1 MALYGFVLLMAA
13 FTYFILQA
21 RIIKTHEKN
30 SIFAKAIGKE
40 VKRKISPP
48 IYIIAIFSCLWS
60 GGVAAILYITIAFIW
75 LIPDKRI
82 EVIVNE

>member
-1 MALYGFVLLMAA
+1 MAA

-21 RIIKTHEKN
+21 RIIKNHEKN

-40 VKRKISPP
+40 VKRKISPA
-48 IYIIAIFSCLWS
+48 IYIIAIFSFLWS
-60 GGVAAILYITIAFIW
+60 GWVAAILYITIAFIW

-82 EVIVNE
+82 EVIVND